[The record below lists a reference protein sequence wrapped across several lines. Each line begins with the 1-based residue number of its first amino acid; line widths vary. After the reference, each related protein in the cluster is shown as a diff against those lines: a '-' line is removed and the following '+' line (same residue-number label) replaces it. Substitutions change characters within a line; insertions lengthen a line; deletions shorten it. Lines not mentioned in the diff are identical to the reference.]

1 MSFSASRP
9 GQLWWAVPDGPAAF
23 LLWCRAFR
31 FFFLGGGVGFS
42 LLALGSSGL
51 GLRAWVSFRALVELG
66 FGGIKHAKSQTQ
78 TFMLCCLFKP

>member
-1 MSFSASRP
+1 MAPRLFSCGAGRL
-9 GQLWWAVPDGPAAF
+9 G
-23 LLWCRAFR
+23 